1 MGKLDLDQTF
11 TTRSEVNELLL
22 KELDEATDPWGVKVT
37 RWKCVTS
44 IHRPV

>member
-22 KELDEATDPWGVKVT
+22 RELDRATDPGA
-37 RWKCVTS
+37 
-44 IHRPV
+44 